1 MCGAGSCFAC
11 HLHRMRK
18 KGDVTSLFC
27 YQDIAGNGFQ
37 KGSGCSMENESLDTS
52 KEETQEVQ
60 QPAAPEESG
69 KQEDWKSP
77 VKSLVNDL
85 LDIAES
91 VIVSVFVVVLVFAFI
106 LRPVT
111 VDGKTVGAIGVI
123 GPKRMDYKKVLAS
136 LDYFATGLSEELDGH
151 DRSNTET

>member
-1 MCGAGSCFAC
+1 
-11 HLHRMRK
+11 
-18 KGDVTSLFC
+18 
-27 YQDIAGNGFQ
+27 
-37 KGSGCSMENESLDTS
+37 MENESLDTS
-52 KEETQEVQ
+52 KEETKEAQ
-60 QPAAPEESG
+60 QPAAPEKSG

-111 VDGKTVGAIGVI
+111 VDGKAYEKIISKAPLNAPALEPTVEDGYICFI
-123 GPKRMDYKKVLAS
+123 EK
-136 LDYFATGLSEELDGH
+136 LS
-151 DRSNTET
+151 